1 MLRELLGQVTPV
13 DWLALGWFLVW
24 WGGYT
29 RFADASGRTL
39 YKWPLKGLR
48 NGDVGDRKNA
58 ASNCTSEVYTVNSGL
73 MSPYPPGFTLPD
85 AATRKSCAE
94 VWPAVL
100 AGPDAKPV
108 GKWTIIER
116 KDGGKQWAYD
126 GYPIYIS
133 TLDQQPGDVIGGSSR
148 RARG

>member
-1 MLRELLGQVTPV
+1 MRAHNALRFTGLLALALMFAGAPASAQKAKGVEDYLPEPMPPGFQVTHNELEGPV
-13 DWLALGWFLVW
+13 
-24 WGGYT
+24 
-29 RFADASGRTL
+29 FADASGRTL

-108 GKWTIIER
+108 GKW
-116 KDGGKQWAYD
+116 K
-126 GYPIYIS
+126 
-133 TLDQQPGDVIGGSSR
+133 IG
-148 RARG
+148 RAHV